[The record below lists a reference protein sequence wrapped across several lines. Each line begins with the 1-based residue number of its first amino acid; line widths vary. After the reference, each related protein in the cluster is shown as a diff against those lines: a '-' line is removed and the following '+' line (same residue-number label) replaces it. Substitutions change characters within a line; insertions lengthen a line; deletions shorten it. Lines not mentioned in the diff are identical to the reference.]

1 MAFFQKAKKE
11 SLLSSKSQ
19 HLCPVCGEE
28 YTEEPKK
35 LPCLHTICQDCLS
48 DVVPKNAMKIFCP
61 IDKQELPLPMGGITL
76 LPTDYRILR
85 LLEERRAHI
94 KEKPVARKPREPRN
108 KVEKTEKR
116 KSRILDEE
124 PGPSLEEQEERMKK
138 QAAEM
143 TEKLRALVDEK
154 EEELYEKI
162 DEAINREKRFL
173 STYSGTDENKKPS
186 AIFLLDLTPS
196 RKIIQ
201 CINDE
206 GLASIQGNRKA
217 PTLLNDLNTA
227 GITPTAS
234 LKSSTPSISYR
245 EAAEVIRALN
255 VPLQYKSFFNPGAVA
270 VGKDGHIVV
279 TDYGNE
285 CVWLFDSGGSFLRQ
299 IGEDNEVSME
309 SPDGVAFLPDNSIV
323 VSDGPLDGPQSLQ
336 LFDISGKYIR
346 CLAEVDEE
354 DDDDIS
360 FSSVTVDPTG
370 RILVACSGLR
380 PCIQVYVK
388 DGDEYD
394 IEMEFGE
401 DDLESPEKAIYYDG
415 QFFVSDC
422 NSKKNLT
429 MIKVFDSDGAFV
441 SSFDEDKFSLG
452 QRDNMGIDI
461 AYPIRMTFDP
471 SNNSLLVYHGIPR
484 ELRVLDTDG
493 KQVFSMKTVSGARD
507 IALSSDRK
515 IIATCGEDSIL
526 SRSVQLLNFNG
537 N

>member
-11 SLLSSKSQ
+11 SLPSSKSQ

-48 DVVPKNAMKIFCP
+48 DVAPKNAMKIFCP

-85 LLEERRAHI
+85 LLEERRGHI

-173 STYSGTDENKKPS
+173 STYSGSDENKKPP

-234 LKSSTPSISYR
+234 LKSSTPSITYR

-285 CVWLFDSGGSFLRQ
+285 CVWLFDSDGSFLRQ
-299 IGEDNEVSME
+299 VSRLQAC
-309 SPDGVAFLPDNSIV
+309 SKHFVVLTFSHRYTRARNAISAFIDLISLDFVRFV
-323 VSDGPLDGPQSLQ
+323 VSS
-336 LFDISGKYIR
+336 ISVITIIVIAHTHACER
-346 CLAEVDEE
+346 C
-354 DDDDIS
+354 
-360 FSSVTVDPTG
+360 
-370 RILVACSGLR
+370 
-380 PCIQVYVK
+380 Y
-388 DGDEYD
+388 
-394 IEMEFGE
+394 
-401 DDLESPEKAIYYDG
+401 
-415 QFFVSDC
+415 
-422 NSKKNLT
+422 
-429 MIKVFDSDGAFV
+429 
-441 SSFDEDKFSLG
+441 
-452 QRDNMGIDI
+452 
-461 AYPIRMTFDP
+461 
-471 SNNSLLVYHGIPR
+471 
-484 ELRVLDTDG
+484 
-493 KQVFSMKTVSGARD
+493 
-507 IALSSDRK
+507 
-515 IIATCGEDSIL
+515 
-526 SRSVQLLNFNG
+526 
-537 N
+537 